1 MTYYISTEQLIAG
14 AVSNTL
20 QPSTKTSW
28 HGQFNPCINEIK
40 LWEVIY
46 SKPNIIGVYAAWDP
60 YVEFYIIHY
69 PVLAGIEFH
78 HQEFFG
84 PNASEEVHATMQKYG
99 IDLPIHNVWIESFT
113 G

>member
-1 MTYYISTEQLIAG
+1 MTYYISTEQLITSAE
-14 AVSNTL
+14 ANTHL
-20 QPSTKTSW
+20 PPTKTLW
-28 HGQFNPCINEIK
+28 HGQSNPCINDIK

-69 PVLAGIEFH
+69 PILAGIKFH

-84 PNASEEVHATMQKYG
+84 STASAEVHAIMQKYD
-99 IDLPIHNVWIESFT
+99 IELQTHTVWID
-113 G
+113 